1 MTEESLSISVDSS
14 SEYIRVV
21 QSAMILCCANLWNEM
36 VIYSYRLYSTSN
48 WRMHYKTETF
58 RSINYTP
65 FFIRSI
71 TMDLKSEVCSLNF
84 RLNVTDNNNFDNR
97 TSSAYGT
104 SPATSCGLSLGL
116 FSRPV
121 TSTPRIS
128 L

>member
-1 MTEESLSISVDSS
+1 MGRMTDSAEPFSDAWMLS
-14 SEYIRVV
+14 
-21 QSAMILCCANLWNEM
+21 AHP
-36 VIYSYRLYSTSN
+36 
-48 WRMHYKTETF
+48 HYKTETF

-65 FFIRSI
+65 SFIRSI

-84 RLNVTDNNNFDNR
+84 GLNVTENNNFDNR
-97 TSSAYGT
+97 TSNAYGT